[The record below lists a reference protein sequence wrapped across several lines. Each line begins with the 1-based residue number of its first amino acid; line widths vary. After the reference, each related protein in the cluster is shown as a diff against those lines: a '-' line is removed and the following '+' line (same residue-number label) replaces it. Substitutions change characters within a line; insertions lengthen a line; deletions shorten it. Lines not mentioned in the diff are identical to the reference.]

1 MEALEIKTVFTISL
15 FGAEIPITE
24 TVIVSW
30 VVMAVLIAGSLL
42 VTRKLKTIP
51 TGPQAILEAG
61 MEFLNNFSKNQFGA
75 FSKYLGAYIGTL
87 FLFLAVANVIGF
99 VTPPEIKAFGY
110 TFTPPFHVRPPTRD
124 INVTAALAVISVSLV
139 LFCGI
144 AARGFKGWCKH
155 LLHPVPI
162 MLPFNILEYFTRVLS
177 LSLRLFGCVLGGV
190 VMMGLVE
197 KLFPVGLP
205 MVVSLYFDFFDGLFQ
220 AGLFVFLTSI
230 YLSDAVRV
238 HE

>member
-99 VTPPEIKAFGY
+99 VTPPEIKLL
-110 TFTPPFHVRPPTRD
+110 D
-124 INVTAALAVISVSLV
+124 I
-139 LFCGI
+139 
-144 AARGFKGWCKH
+144 H
-155 LLHPVPI
+155 LLRRFMSAPLQEI
-162 MLPFNILEYFTRVLS
+162 LMLRRR
-177 LSLRLFGCVLGGV
+177 LR
-190 VMMGLVE
+190 
-197 KLFPVGLP
+197 
-205 MVVSLYFDFFDGLFQ
+205 
-220 AGLFVFLTSI
+220 
-230 YLSDAVRV
+230 
-238 HE
+238 

>member
-1 MEALEIKTVFTISL
+1 
-15 FGAEIPITE
+15 
-24 TVIVSW
+24 
-30 VVMAVLIAGSLL
+30 
-42 VTRKLKTIP
+42 
-51 TGPQAILEAG
+51 
-61 MEFLNNFSKNQFGA
+61 
-75 FSKYLGAYIGTL
+75 
-87 FLFLAVANVIGF
+87 
-99 VTPPEIKAFGY
+99 
-110 TFTPPFHVRPPTRD
+110 
-124 INVTAALAVISVSLV
+124 
-139 LFCGI
+139 
-144 AARGFKGWCKH
+144 
-155 LLHPVPI
+155 